1 MASLRIVKAGAPV
14 LATAAEPVKTITKRI
29 KRLLDDMATTM
40 YAAEGVGLAAPQINE
55 SLQLIVLDDGSGLIE
70 LINPEL
76 LGTSEEMEYGPE
88 GCLSVPGIYGDVRR
102 YTKIKVRAKNRYG
115 KAVIYEPEGFLARI
129 FQHEMDHLAGH
140 LFTEKAVNLRKVD
153 EA

>member
-76 LGTSEEMEYGPE
+76 LETSEEMEYGPE

-115 KAVIYEPEGFLARI
+115 KAVIYEPKKSRCPTSPA
-129 FQHEMDHLAGH
+129 
-140 LFTEKAVNLRKVD
+140 
-153 EA
+153 

>member
-55 SLQLIVLDDGSGLIE
+55 SLQLIVLYDGSGLIE

-76 LGTSEEMEYGPE
+76 LETSEEMEYGPE